1 MRLGMRH
8 LLTAL
13 ILLCPFPAFSQEANT
28 AVLTL
33 VNEGTFN
40 KMKIDLDV
48 ILGDSTATSTL
59 TGTINAQLNIDLA
72 TGQTDELTLL
82 SADVSG
88 SNVTLAAR
96 GFLGRYSIN
105 SNGLK
110 LDANTFEPPGEVTPE
125 TGEFDS
131 SQYRFIV
138 NEGTL
143 AGTATIYLAPP
154 ATNVDFDF
162 AEEPFEGAGNGT
174 GSVILVP
181 TEILGRRQFYEVTV
195 IVPVSIA
202 QTIEDIGGTGQ
213 NADTVLTGTLKAVGT
228 TFVELPYTY
237 ELWAADQNLA
247 FNSQNELG
255 LSSNIPNFH
264 LYALGF
270 ETATIPEQ
278 IIHYTPLGMIV
289 NTGIGSALGELE
301 IQWSDDL
308 ENWTRIPDG
317 EMVSGSSLITEGS
330 NLEDDIVAGFGTGT
344 GTRYYRIARVEAP

>member
-40 KMKIDLDV
+40 KMKIDIDV

-88 SNVTLAAR
+88 SNVTLAAS

-154 ATNVDFDF
+154 ATNVDFNF
-162 AEEPFEGAGNGT
+162 ADEPFEGAGSGT
-174 GSVILVP
+174 GNVILVP

-228 TFVELPYTY
+228 TFVDLPYTY

-317 EMVSGSSLITEGS
+317 EMVSGSSQITEGS
-330 NLEDDIVAGFGTGT
+330 DLEDGIVAGFGTGT